1 VDDEGL
7 AGWAIALIVI
17 VIVVLILG
25 LIIGGVVFYR
35 FYFQKGE
42 QVDWCMVVV
51 TFVNN
56 ESFLDEENAIENESQ
71 AGKAFCSLL
80 IVVVVD
86 SKTL

>member
-1 VDDEGL
+1 
-7 AGWAIALIVI
+7 VI
-17 VIVVLILG
+17 VVVVLILG

-42 QVDWCMVVV
+42 QFGWCMAVVM
-51 TFVNN
+51 FVNN
-56 ESFLDEENAIENESQ
+56 KSFSDEENVENESQ